1 MTRSREKGSDKLAF
15 GLSEVPYFGHI
26 LSADGLKPDPGK
38 ITAIRDME
46 HPRDRKELE
55 TVLEIINYLGKF
67 SPNLSEITHP
77 MRQLLHN
84 TSEFIWDEPQASAF
98 QKVKE
103 ILTRIPGPV
112 LAYYDPKKP
121 VTLQVDASKYGFG
134 VVLLKYLS
142 HTRLKL

>member
-1 MTRSREKGSDKLAF
+1 
-15 GLSEVPYFGHI
+15 
-26 LSADGLKPDPGK
+26 
-38 ITAIRDME
+38 
-46 HPRDRKELE
+46 
-55 TVLEIINYLGKF
+55 
-67 SPNLSEITHP
+67 

-142 HTRLKL
+142 HTRLKLWSQAKLTTRK